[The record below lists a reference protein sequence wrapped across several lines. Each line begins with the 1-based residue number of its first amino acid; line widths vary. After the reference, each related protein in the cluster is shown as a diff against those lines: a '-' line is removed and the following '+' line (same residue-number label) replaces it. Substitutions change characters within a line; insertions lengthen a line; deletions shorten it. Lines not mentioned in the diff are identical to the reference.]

1 MRAGWG
7 VALMLVLG
15 ACRGSSPGTPA
26 DAGLAPSPDVAA
38 SPTPSPGAASSLG
51 CEALL
56 PTDLREFVLPGFSV
70 TEDRA
75 CDSCG
80 PRCTFR
86 SASEPETTV
95 SLAYNCEPR
104 DPSADV
110 RELLAPTLNAG
121 GVEVPALGRAAAR
134 RAPIPG
140 MLQVVAWD
148 DDTPCVLVVTWLG
161 RGPERAV
168 DVMRTALQ
176 AATPSSVAAA
186 HALSAGTPSGS
197 IPDGGGTPL
206 APHGDAG
213 VPLLPGEPP
222 GPALR

>member
-1 MRAGWG
+1 M
-7 VALMLVLG
+7 
-15 ACRGSSPGTPA
+15 
-26 DAGLAPSPDVAA
+26 
-38 SPTPSPGAASSLG
+38 
-51 CEALL
+51 
-56 PTDLREFVLPGFSV
+56 

-80 PRCTFR
+80 PRCAFR
-86 SASEPETTV
+86 SAAEPGTTV
-95 SLAYNCEPR
+95 SLAYNCKPR

-161 RGPERAV
+161 RNSERAV
-168 DVMRTALQ
+168 DMMRTALQ
-176 AATPSSVAAA
+176 ATTATSVA
-186 HALSAGTPSGS
+186 SAQAMPAGAPTGS
-197 IPDGGGTPL
+197 ASDGGG
-206 APHGDAG
+206 APPASSGDAG
-213 VPLLPGEPP
+213 IPPLPGEPP
-222 GPALR
+222 GQP

>member
-7 VALMLVLG
+7 VALILVLG
-15 ACRGSSPGTPA
+15 ACRGSSPGAST
-26 DAGLAPSPDVAA
+26 DAGLPPSSEVAA
-38 SPTPSPGAASSLG
+38 TPPPPPEATSSLG

-70 TEDRA
+70 MEDRA

-80 PRCTFR
+80 PRCAFR
-86 SASEPETTV
+86 SAAEPGTTV
-95 SLAYNCEPR
+95 SLAYNCTPR

-110 RELLAPTLNAG
+110 RELLTPTLNAG

-161 RGPERAV
+161 RGSERAV

-176 AATPSSVAAA
+176 SATATSVASA

-197 IPDGGGTPL
+197 TSNDGGTPP
-206 APHGDAG
+206 APSVDAG
-213 VPLLPGEPP
+213 VPPLPAEPP
-222 GPALR
+222 GPP

>member
-7 VALMLVLG
+7 VGLVLALVLG
-15 ACRGSSPGTPA
+15 ACRASGPGTPG
-26 DAGLAPSPDVAA
+26 DAGVPP
-38 SPTPSPGAASSLG
+38 PPGATTGVS

-56 PTDLREFVLPGFSV
+56 AADLRELVLPGFAV
-70 TEDRA
+70 KEDRA
-75 CDSCG
+75 CAGCG
-80 PRCTFR
+80 PLCTFR
-86 SASEPETTV
+86 SAAEPGITV
-95 SLAYNCEPR
+95 SLSYNCEPR

-134 RAPIPG
+134 RVPLPG

-161 RGPERAV
+161 GGPERAV

-176 AATPSSVAAA
+176 GANSSSVEAVRALATGAPPATP
-186 HALSAGTPSGS
+186 
-197 IPDGGGTPL
+197 
-206 APHGDAG
+206 GDAG
-213 VPLLPGEPP
+213 PPPGTGEPP
-222 GPALR
+222 GTP

>member
-7 VALMLVLG
+7 MGLGLALVLG
-15 ACRGSSPGTPA
+15 ACRVSAPEASGDEGPPPPPEA
-26 DAGLAPSPDVAA
+26 DAGLPPPPAA
-38 SPTPSPGAASSLG
+38 LG

-56 PTDLREFVLPGFSV
+56 PMDLRGPMLTGFTLS
-70 TEDRA
+70 EERA
-75 CDSCG
+75 CRSCG

-86 SASEPETTV
+86 SAAEPGTTI

-104 DPSADV
+104 EPSADV
-110 RELLAPTLNAG
+110 RQLLAPTLNAG

-148 DDTPCVLVVTWLG
+148 DDTPCVLVVTWMG

-168 DVMRTALQ
+168 EVMRTALQ
-176 AATPSSVAAA
+176 ATTAASVATA
-186 HALSAGTPSGS
+186 HALATGAP
-197 IPDGGGTPL
+197 PMPPEDGGMP
-206 APHGDAG
+206 
-213 VPLLPGEPP
+213 
-222 GPALR
+222 PALP

>member
-7 VALMLVLG
+7 VGLVLALVLG
-15 ACRGSSPGTPA
+15 ACRASVPGASA
-26 DAGLAPSPDVAA
+26 DAGLPPSSEADAGLP
-38 SPTPSPGAASSLG
+38 PPPGAAEALG

-56 PTDLREFVLPGFSV
+56 PADLRELVLAGFSV

-86 SASEPETTV
+86 SAAEPGTTV

-110 RELLAPTLNAG
+110 RELMAPTLKAG
-121 GVEVPALGRAAAR
+121 GEEVPALGRAAAR
-134 RAPIPG
+134 RVPVPG

-161 RGPERAV
+161 SAPERAA

-176 AATPSSVAAA
+176 AATATSMVSARAVAP
-186 HALSAGTPSGS
+186 GPPPGS
-197 IPDGGGTPL
+197 MEDGGTP
-206 APHGDAG
+206 PDSSGDAG
-213 VPLLPGEPP
+213 ISPQPGEPP
-222 GPALR
+222 GPP

>member
-7 VALMLVLG
+7 VGVVLALVLG
-15 ACRGSSPGTPA
+15 ACRASAPGASA
-26 DAGLAPSPDVAA
+26 DAGPPPPAETDAGPP
-38 SPTPSPGAASSLG
+38 PSPGAAAGLG

-56 PTDLREFVLPGFSV
+56 PTDLRELVLAGFSV

-75 CDSCG
+75 CDTCG

-86 SASEPETTV
+86 SVSEPGTTV
-95 SLAYNCEPR
+95 SLAYNCERR
-104 DPSADV
+104 DPSTEV

-134 RAPIPG
+134 RTPVPG

-148 DDTPCVLVVTWLG
+148 DDTPCTLVVTWLG
-161 RGPERAV
+161 GGSERAV

-176 AATPSSVAAA
+176 AATTVSVDSAR
-186 HALSAGTPSGS
+186 ALAAGTPPGS
-197 IPDGGGTPL
+197 PEDGGTPP
-206 APHGDAG
+206 APE
-213 VPLLPGEPP
+213 LPTPP
-222 GPALR
+222 

>member
-7 VALMLVLG
+7 AGLVLALVLG
-15 ACRGSSPGTPA
+15 ACRASAPGASA
-26 DAGLAPSPDVAA
+26 DAGPPPAPEVAA
-38 SPTPSPGAASSLG
+38 LSPPSPGSATSQG

-56 PTDLREFVLPGFSV
+56 PTDLRELVLHGFTVS
-70 TEDRA
+70 EDRA
-75 CDSCG
+75 CPSCG

-86 SASEPETTV
+86 SADEPGTTV

-110 RELLAPTLNAG
+110 RELLEPTLNAG

-134 RAPIPG
+134 RSPIPG

-161 RGPERAV
+161 GRTDRAE

-176 AATPSSVAAA
+176 SANATSVASVRALATSTPSNS
-186 HALSAGTPSGS
+186 PK
-197 IPDGGGTPL
+197 DGGSPP
-206 APHGDAG
+206 ASSGDAG
-213 VPLLPGEPP
+213 AP
-222 GPALR
+222 

>member
-15 ACRGSSPGTPA
+15 ACRGSSPGAPA
-26 DAGLAPSPDVAA
+26 DAGLPPSPEVAA
-38 SPTPSPGAASSLG
+38 NPPPSPRASSSLG

-80 PRCTFR
+80 PRCAFR
-86 SASEPETTV
+86 SAAEPGTAV
-95 SLAYNCEPR
+95 SLAYNCVQR

-140 MLQVVAWD
+140 MLQVMAWD

-161 RGPERAV
+161 KGSERAV

-176 AATPSSVAAA
+176 ATTATSVASV
-186 HALSAGTPSGS
+186 HALTSS
-197 IPDGGGTPL
+197 
-206 APHGDAG
+206 GDAG
-213 VPLLPGEPP
+213 VPPQPGQPP
-222 GPALR
+222 VPP

>member
-15 ACRGSSPGTPA
+15 ACRGGSPGAPA
-26 DAGLAPSPDVAA
+26 DAGVPPSSEVAA
-38 SPTPSPGAASSLG
+38 SPPPSPEVASSLG

-56 PTDLREFVLPGFSV
+56 PTDLRELVLPGFSMA
-70 TEDRA
+70 EDRA

-86 SASEPETTV
+86 SAAERGITV
-95 SLAYNCEPR
+95 SLAYNCQPR
-104 DPSADV
+104 DPSSDV

-176 AATPSSVAAA
+176 AATSTAVASVQ
-186 HALSAGTPSGS
+186 ALSAGALSGS
-197 IPDGGGTPL
+197 ASDGGGTSP
-206 APHGDAG
+206 APSSDAG
-213 VPLLPGEPP
+213 VPPLPGEPP
-222 GPALR
+222 SPP

>member
-1 MRAGWG
+1 VG
-7 VALMLVLG
+7 VVLALVLG
-15 ACRGSSPGTPA
+15 ACRASAPGASADAGPPPSPEA
-26 DAGLAPSPDVAA
+26 DAGLPPA
-38 SPTPSPGAASSLG
+38 PGAAAGLG

-56 PTDLREFVLPGFSV
+56 PTDLRAVVLTGFSV

-86 SASEPETTV
+86 SPAERGITV

-134 RAPIPG
+134 RAPVPG

-168 DVMRTALQ
+168 DVMRTALR
-176 AATPSSVAAA
+176 AATATSVA
-186 HALSAGTPSGS
+186 SARSVAMGTPPGS
-197 IPDGGGTPL
+197 TEDGGTPP
-206 APHGDAG
+206 ASSGDAG
-213 VPLLPGEPP
+213 IPPLPGEPP
-222 GPALR
+222 NPP

>member
-15 ACRGSSPGTPA
+15 ACRGSSPGAPS
-26 DAGLAPSPDVAA
+26 DAGVPPPSELAA
-38 SPTPSPGAASSLG
+38 TPSPGAGAAASQS

-56 PTDLREFVLPGFSV
+56 PTDLRELVLPGFAV

-86 SASEPETTV
+86 SAAEPGTTV
-95 SLAYNCEPR
+95 SLAYNCKPR

-148 DDTPCVLVVTWLG
+148 DDTPCVLAVTWLG
-161 RGPERAV
+161 RGSERAV

-176 AATPSSVAAA
+176 AATATSVAAA
-186 HALSAGTPSGS
+186 HALSAGTPAGTSA
-197 IPDGGGTPL
+197 DGGGPPP
-206 APHGDAG
+206 ASSGDAG
-213 VPLLPGEPP
+213 SSPPPGEPP
-222 GPALR
+222 SPL

>member
-7 VALMLVLG
+7 MGLGLALMLG
-15 ACRGSSPGTPA
+15 ACRAGAPGASEDGGPPPSPEA
-26 DAGLAPSPDVAA
+26 DAGPPPA
-38 SPTPSPGAASSLG
+38 PGAAAGLG

-56 PTDLREFVLPGFSV
+56 PTDLRGPMLSGFSMS
-70 TEDRA
+70 EDRA
-75 CDSCG
+75 CDTCG

-86 SASEPETTV
+86 SVGEPATTI

-104 DPSADV
+104 APWADV
-110 RELLAPTLNAG
+110 RELLAPTLEAG

-134 RAPIPG
+134 RSPTPG

-176 AATPSSVAAA
+176 AATATSVATARA
-186 HALSAGTPSGS
+186 VAAGTLPS
-197 IPDGGGTPL
+197 PAEDGGTPPD
-206 APHGDAG
+206 AP
-213 VPLLPGEPP
+213 
-222 GPALR
+222 

>member
-7 VALMLVLG
+7 VGLVLALVLG
-15 ACRGSSPGTPA
+15 ACRASAPGASVDAGLPPSSEA
-26 DAGLAPSPDVAA
+26 DAGLPP
-38 SPTPSPGAASSLG
+38 PPGAAEALR

-56 PTDLREFVLPGFSV
+56 PADLREFMLAGFSV

-80 PRCTFR
+80 PLCIFR
-86 SASEPETTV
+86 SPADRNITI

-121 GVEVPALGRAAAR
+121 GVEVPALGRAGAR
-134 RAPIPG
+134 RAPVPG

-161 RGPERAV
+161 KGPERAV
-168 DVMRTALQ
+168 EVMRMALQ
-176 AATPSSVAAA
+176 AATATSVA
-186 HALSAGTPSGS
+186 SAWAVATGTPPGFTE
-197 IPDGGGTPL
+197 DGGTPL
-206 APHGDAG
+206 DSSGDG
-213 VPLLPGEPP
+213 GIPPQPGEPP
-222 GPALR
+222 SPP

>member
-1 MRAGWG
+1 
-7 VALMLVLG
+7 V
-15 ACRGSSPGTPA
+15 
-26 DAGLAPSPDVAA
+26 
-38 SPTPSPGAASSLG
+38 SLG

-56 PTDLREFVLPGFSV
+56 PTDLRELVLPGFSV

-80 PRCTFR
+80 PRCAFR
-86 SASEPETTV
+86 SAAEPGTTV
-95 SLAYNCEPR
+95 SLAYNCKPR

-110 RELLAPTLNAG
+110 REMLTPTLNAG
-121 GVEVPALGRAAAR
+121 GLEVPALGRAAAR

-161 RGPERAV
+161 KGSERAV

-176 AATPSSVAAA
+176 ATTASSVASA
-186 HALSAGTPSGS
+186 HASSDGAPSGS
-197 IPDGGGTPL
+197 ASDGGG
-206 APHGDAG
+206 
-213 VPLLPGEPP
+213 PP
-222 GPALR
+222 